1 LTISLNNGLIG
12 LSVLG
17 GTSAYSSYQSSLAS
31 SDSVAVTAAK
41 KAFTTPTTA
50 APWLDAL
57 GTDTATSAQ
66 VAAVKRLASII
77 DANGDSSLEDLPDVQ
92 TAFTAY
98 KALENLRI
106 LAQAGTSKTI
116 SATERAALQKS
127 FALGLADLQGYLS
140 SADTDLLELGFGSV
154 TSSTRTLGVE
164 ARYATGAV
172 AGTGVSTTRAAPV
185 EGLTGSEI
193 FQVTLTRGTTSEVV
207 SVDLSQTS
215 TQPPTLD
222 SVAAA
227 LNAAIGAKI
236 ATNAS
241 GTPILDAEG
250 NTTSQWK
257 SHFTVEKTDGKW
269 GLTFNPSGIEKVSI
283 DQVAAGDALMVAS
296 GETATISGTKSP
308 TSANVYRIEDLAGSL
323 TWERLSKINAVDTDA
338 TARAAAS
345 AAATAKSTKTEL
357 AENAEYT
364 VVSATAANAIAT
376 DADGYSYIVGTTA
389 GDMGTQTGDGTDD
402 LFLTKVDSEGTVV
415 WQRNLGAAGT
425 ASGAAVT
432 IAPNGEIVVA
442 GTVSGAFNGSDDTQ
456 TDLLVSRFNAKGE
469 ELSSTA
475 IRQVGNE
482 TASAVTVGNDGSIY
496 VAGRAAVGAGGGGGD
511 AVIVRLDAAGK
522 MQERRTIDSGGSDSI
537 SALAIDGDGNLLA
550 LTNEKGVATLR
561 KTAAGSLSTDL
572 GSVALG
578 NASAKAIAVSDSG
591 QIAVVGATSTA
602 LNGAQVNGLSGG
614 TDAFVT
620 LIEPDFSATLTSYIG
635 TDSADQ
641 ADSVAYLNGALY
653 VGGRTAGTLGDA
665 KKGSVDGFVARIDP
679 ADGSVQT
686 VSQWGQRSSAVEPVR
701 ITAVAGGATSGLG
714 ALGLHRGVLNQQSTG
729 DLVAETSLR
738 LGDSFKISVDGE
750 TARTVTIEKGET
762 MTSLA
767 AKIRKITGTDATI
780 TTPFTDGASSLKI
793 DVKSGHTL
801 ELIAGADGKDAL
813 GKLGLDPIRLVP
825 SKVLDPKAAKV
836 TPGGRFNLNLS
847 SALTLT
853 DATTAGTALSR
864 VKSALSM
871 IQSAYRSLYW
881 DSGKAAIVDGT
892 ISGGGGSAYQQA
904 KLASYQ
910 AALSRLTGS

>member
-1 LTISLNNGLIG
+1 MTISLNNGLIG

-41 KAFTTPTTA
+41 KAFTTPTTT

-106 LAQAGTSKTI
+106 LTQAGTSKTI

-127 FALGLADLQGYLS
+127 FAQGLADLQGYLS

-269 GLTFNPSGIEKVSI
+269 GLTFNPAGIEKVSI

-357 AENAEYT
+357 AENADYT

-376 DADGYSYIVGTTA
+376 DANGYSYIVGTTA

-442 GTVSGAFNGSDDTQ
+442 GTVSGAFDGSDDTQ
-456 TDLLVSRFNAKGE
+456 TDLLVSRFNTKGE

-496 VAGRAAVGAGGGGGD
+496 LAGRASAGGGD

-561 KTAAGSLSTDL
+561 KIAAGSLGTDL

-591 QIAVVGATSTA
+591 QIAVVGTTSAA

-653 VGGRTAGTLGDA
+653 VGGRTAGTLGGT
-665 KKGSVDGFVARIDP
+665 KSGSVDGFVARIDP

-701 ITAVAGGATSGLG
+701 ITAVAGGATGGLG

-738 LGDSFKISVDGE
+738 VGDSFKISVDGE
-750 TARTVTIEKGET
+750 TARTVNIEKGET

-892 ISGGGGSAYQQA
+892 ISGSGGSAYQQA

-910 AALSRLTGS
+910 AALSRLSGS

>member
-1 LTISLNNGLIG
+1 MTISLNNGLIG

-41 KAFTTPTTA
+41 KAFTTPTTT

-106 LAQAGTSKTI
+106 LTQAGTSKTI

-127 FALGLADLQGYLS
+127 FAQGLADLQGYLS

-207 SVDLSQTS
+207 SVDLSQTD

-269 GLTFNPSGIEKVSI
+269 GLTFNPAGIEKVSI

-357 AENAEYT
+357 AENADYT

-456 TDLLVSRFNAKGE
+456 TDLLVSRFNTKGE

-496 VAGRAAVGAGGGGGD
+496 IAGRASTGGGD

-561 KTAAGSLSTDL
+561 KIAAGSLGTDL

-591 QIAVVGATSTA
+591 QIAVVGTTSAA

-653 VGGRTAGTLGDA
+653 VGGRTAGTLGGT
-665 KKGSVDGFVARIDP
+665 KSGSVDGFVARIDP

-738 LGDSFKISVDGE
+738 VGDSFKISVDGE

-892 ISGGGGSAYQQA
+892 ISGSGGSAYQQA

>member
-1 LTISLNNGLIG
+1 
-12 LSVLG
+12 
-17 GTSAYSSYQSSLAS
+17 
-31 SDSVAVTAAK
+31 
-41 KAFTTPTTA
+41 
-50 APWLDAL
+50 
-57 GTDTATSAQ
+57 
-66 VAAVKRLASII
+66 
-77 DANGDSSLEDLPDVQ
+77 
-92 TAFTAY
+92 
-98 KALENLRI
+98 
-106 LAQAGTSKTI
+106 
-116 SATERAALQKS
+116 
-127 FALGLADLQGYLS
+127 
-140 SADTDLLELGFGSV
+140 
-154 TSSTRTLGVE
+154 
-164 ARYATGAV
+164 
-172 AGTGVSTTRAAPV
+172 
-185 EGLTGSEI
+185 
-193 FQVTLTRGTTSEVV
+193 
-207 SVDLSQTS
+207 
-215 TQPPTLD
+215 
-222 SVAAA
+222 
-227 LNAAIGAKI
+227 
-236 ATNAS
+236 
-241 GTPILDAEG
+241 
-250 NTTSQWK
+250 
-257 SHFTVEKTDGKW
+257 
-269 GLTFNPSGIEKVSI
+269 
-283 DQVAAGDALMVAS
+283 M
-296 GETATISGTKSP
+296 
-308 TSANVYRIEDLAGSL
+308 
-323 TWERLSKINAVDTDA
+323 
-338 TARAAAS
+338 
-345 AAATAKSTKTEL
+345 
-357 AENAEYT
+357 
-364 VVSATAANAIAT
+364 
-376 DADGYSYIVGTTA
+376 
-389 GDMGTQTGDGTDD
+389 
-402 LFLTKVDSEGTVV
+402 
-415 WQRNLGAAGT
+415 
-425 ASGAAVT
+425 
-432 IAPNGEIVVA
+432 
-442 GTVSGAFNGSDDTQ
+442 
-456 TDLLVSRFNAKGE
+456 
-469 ELSSTA
+469 
-475 IRQVGNE
+475 
-482 TASAVTVGNDGSIY
+482 
-496 VAGRAAVGAGGGGGD
+496 
-511 AVIVRLDAAGK
+511 IVRLDAAGK

-561 KTAAGSLSTDL
+561 KTAAGSLSTEL

-767 AKIRKITGTDATI
+767 AKIRKIAGTDATI

-836 TPGGRFNLNLS
+836 MPGGRFNLNLS

-892 ISGGGGSAYQQA
+892 ISGSGGSAYQQA

>member
-1 LTISLNNGLIG
+1 MTISLNNGLIG

-41 KAFTTPTTA
+41 KAFTTPTTT

-127 FALGLADLQGYLS
+127 FAQGLADLQGYLS

-250 NTTSQWK
+250 NTASQWK
-257 SHFTVEKTDGKW
+257 SNFTVEKTDGKW
-269 GLTFNPSGIEKVSI
+269 GLVFNPSGIEKVSI

-296 GETATISGTKSP
+296 GETTTISGTKSP

-357 AENAEYT
+357 AEDADYT

-442 GTVSGAFNGSDDTQ
+442 GTVSGAFNGSDDTK
-456 TDLLVSRFNAKGE
+456 TNLLVSRFNTKGE
-469 ELSSTA
+469 ELSSTS

-496 VAGRAAVGAGGGGGD
+496 VAGRASTGSGD

-561 KTAAGSLSTDL
+561 KIAAGSLNTDL

-578 NASAKAIAVSDSG
+578 NASAKAIAVSDNG
-591 QIAVVGATSTA
+591 QIAVVGTTSAA

-620 LIEPDFSATLTSYIG
+620 LIEPDFSATLSSYIG

-738 LGDSFKISVDGE
+738 VGDSFKISVDGE
-750 TARTVTIEKGET
+750 AARTVTIEKGET
-762 MTSLA
+762 MTTLA

-892 ISGGGGSAYQQA
+892 ISGSGGSAYQQA

>member
-1 LTISLNNGLIG
+1 MTISLNNGLIG

-41 KAFTTPTTA
+41 KAFTTPTTT

-77 DANGDSSLEDLPDVQ
+77 DDNGDSSLEDLPDVQ

-127 FALGLADLQGYLS
+127 FAQGLADLQGYLS

-185 EGLTGSEI
+185 AGLTGSEI

-250 NTTSQWK
+250 NTASQWK
-257 SHFTVEKTDGKW
+257 SNFTVEKTDGKW
-269 GLTFNPSGIEKVSI
+269 GLTFNPAGIEKVSI

-357 AENAEYT
+357 AENADYT

-456 TDLLVSRFNAKGE
+456 TDLLVSRFNTKGE

-496 VAGRAAVGAGGGGGD
+496 VAGRSSTGSGD

-522 MQERRTIDSGGSDSI
+522 MQERRTIDSSGSDSV

-561 KTAAGSLSTDL
+561 KIAAGSLNTDL

-591 QIAVVGATSTA
+591 QIAVVGTTSAA
-602 LNGAQVNGLSGG
+602 LNGSQVNGLSGG

-620 LIEPDFSATLTSYIG
+620 LIEPDFSSTLTSYIG

-679 ADGSVQT
+679 ATGSVQT

-738 LGDSFKISVDGE
+738 VGDSFKISVDGE
-750 TARTVTIEKGET
+750 AARTVTIEKGET
-762 MTSLA
+762 MTTLA

>member
-1 LTISLNNGLIG
+1 MIG

-41 KAFTTPTTA
+41 KAFTTPTTT

-106 LAQAGTSKTI
+106 LTQAGTSKTI

-127 FALGLADLQGYLS
+127 FAQGLADLQGYLS

-207 SVDLSQTS
+207 SVDLSETS

-269 GLTFNPSGIEKVSI
+269 GLTFNPAGIEKVSI

-357 AENAEYT
+357 AENADYT

-376 DADGYSYIVGTTA
+376 DANGYSYIVGTTA

-456 TDLLVSRFNAKGE
+456 TDLLVSRFNTKGE

-496 VAGRAAVGAGGGGGD
+496 LAGRASAGGGD

-561 KTAAGSLSTDL
+561 KIAAGSLGTDL

-591 QIAVVGATSTA
+591 QIAVVGTTSAA

-653 VGGRTAGTLGDA
+653 VGGRTAGTLGGT
-665 KKGSVDGFVARIDP
+665 KSGSVDGFVARIDP

-701 ITAVAGGATSGLG
+701 ITAVAGGATGGLG

-738 LGDSFKISVDGE
+738 VGDSFKISVDGE
-750 TARTVTIEKGET
+750 TARTVNIEKGET

-892 ISGGGGSAYQQA
+892 ISGSGGSAYQQA

-910 AALSRLTGS
+910 AALSRLSGS

>member
-1 LTISLNNGLIG
+1 MTISLNNGLIG

-41 KAFTTPTTA
+41 KAFTTPETT

-77 DANGDSSLEDLPDVQ
+77 DADGDSSLEDLPDVQ
-92 TAFTAY
+92 TAFTTY

-127 FALGLADLQGYLS
+127 FAQGLADLQGYLS

-207 SVDLSQTS
+207 SVDLSQTD

-257 SHFTVEKTDGKW
+257 SNFTVEKTDGKW
-269 GLTFNPSGIEKVSI
+269 GLVFNPSGIEKVSI

-296 GETATISGTKSP
+296 GETTTISGTKSP

-345 AAATAKSTKTEL
+345 AAATAKSTSTEL
-357 AENAEYT
+357 AEDADYT

-456 TDLLVSRFNAKGE
+456 TDLLVSRFNTKGE
-469 ELSSTA
+469 ELSSTS

-496 VAGRAAVGAGGGGGD
+496 IAGRSSTGGGD

-522 MQERRTIDSGGSDSI
+522 MQERRTIDSGGSDSV
-537 SALAIDGDGNLLA
+537 SALAIDADGNLLA

-561 KTAAGSLSTDL
+561 KIAAGSLSTDL

-578 NASAKAIAVSDSG
+578 TASAKAIAVSDSG
-591 QIAVVGATSTA
+591 QIAVVGTTSAA

-620 LIEPDFSATLTSYIG
+620 LIEPDFSSTLTSYIG

-665 KKGSVDGFVARIDP
+665 KTGSVDGFVARIDP

-701 ITAVAGGATSGLG
+701 ITAVAGGATGALG

-729 DLVAETSLR
+729 DLVTETSLR
-738 LGDSFKISVDGE
+738 VGDSFKISVDGE
-750 TARTVTIEKGET
+750 AARTVTIEKGET

-801 ELIAGADGKDAL
+801 ELIAGADGSDAL

-836 TPGGRFNLNLS
+836 TPGGRFNLGLS

-853 DATTAGTALSR
+853 DATTASTALSK
-864 VKSALSM
+864 VQSALSM

-881 DSGKAAIVDGT
+881 DSGKASIVDGT
-892 ISGGGGSAYQQA
+892 VSSSGGSAYQQA

-910 AALSRLTGS
+910 AALSRLTGSS

>member
-1 LTISLNNGLIG
+1 MTISLNNGLIG

-41 KAFTTPTTA
+41 KAFTTPTTT

-106 LAQAGTSKTI
+106 LTQAGTSKTI

-127 FALGLADLQGYLS
+127 FAQGLADLQGYLS

-207 SVDLSQTS
+207 SVDLSETS

-269 GLTFNPSGIEKVSI
+269 GLTFNPAGIEKVSI

-357 AENAEYT
+357 AENADYT

-376 DADGYSYIVGTTA
+376 DANGYSYIVGTTA

-456 TDLLVSRFNAKGE
+456 TDLLVSRFNTKGE

-496 VAGRAAVGAGGGGGD
+496 LAGRASAGGGD

-561 KTAAGSLSTDL
+561 KIAAGSLGTDL

-591 QIAVVGATSTA
+591 QIAVVGTTSAA

-653 VGGRTAGTLGDA
+653 VGGRTAGTLGGT
-665 KKGSVDGFVARIDP
+665 KSGSVDGFVARIDP

-701 ITAVAGGATSGLG
+701 ITAVAGGATGGLG

-738 LGDSFKISVDGE
+738 VGDSFKISVDGE
-750 TARTVTIEKGET
+750 TARTVNIEKGET

-892 ISGGGGSAYQQA
+892 ISGSGGSAYQQA

-910 AALSRLTGS
+910 AALSRLSGS